1 MSPVASWSLEPVVLV
16 GVALAGW
23 AYLRRWRAVAA
34 EVGARRAGRARAT
47 SFLGGLGLI
56 LVALVSPVDRLSDQ
70 LFFVHMIQHVLVLD
84 LVPILLICGL
94 TKLILRPVTRRLQH
108 LERALGPLGHPIFA
122 IVLYVAAVWTW
133 HVPTLYDAALEH
145 SAIHVLEHTT
155 YAVAGGLYWW
165 HLLSPIRSRRRLSGM
180 GPALYMAATKLLVG
194 LLGIILVFAPG
205 TLYGFYAR
213 QGGFWG
219 LSTHGDQSLAG
230 GVMTL
235 DQSVVMGVALAVLF
249 ARMLGESEREAL
261 RAERAE
267 ERDRVETA
275 DADPG
280 AAADPSEA
288 HP

>member
-1 MSPVASWSLEPVVLV
+1 MNPVASWSLEPVVLA

-34 EVGARRAGRARAT
+34 ELGTRRAGPGRAA
-47 SFLGGLGLI
+47 SFLAGLALI
-56 LVALVSPVDRLSDQ
+56 LVALISPVDRLSDQ
-70 LFFVHMIQHVLVLD
+70 LFFVHMIQHVLLLD

-94 TKLILRPVTRRLQH
+94 TKVLLRPVTRRLQH

-122 IVLYVAAVWTW
+122 IVLYVAVVWTW
-133 HVPTLYDAALEH
+133 HVPALYDAALAH
-145 SAIHVLEHTT
+145 ATIHVLEHTT

-205 TLYGFYAR
+205 TLYAFYAR

-219 LSTHGDQSLAG
+219 LSTHADQSIAG

-267 ERDRVETA
+267 ERDAPAPESEERTVEA
-275 DADPG
+275 
-280 AAADPSEA
+280 
-288 HP
+288 